1 MKKIYNTP
9 YINITEIKS
18 DDVMVISGFRTID
31 KEGGNLMFDDA
42 RNEITKF

>member
-9 YINITEIKS
+9 YIHITEIKS

-31 KEGGNLMFDDA
+31 KGGKLLFNDVP
-42 RNEITKF
+42 NEITKY